1 MARQRD
7 GSKIIILWTFSNPI
21 LQRSCHYRLQ
31 HGDFDMILGPVCQR
45 QRQRQRFLSF
55 MHSSISNDKSKAR
68 GVCST
73 SPFTSFKY
81 DIETVR
87 ETVARGPRSQPYTQ
101 VYIASEKVEAMT
113 NRKTQFPAATDGHDR
128 RSLATTLVRP
138 AFITYIII
146 LIIVKIIKGWL

>member
-7 GSKIIILWTFSNPI
+7 GSKIIILWAFSNPI
-21 LQRSCHYRLQ
+21 LQRSCHYRVQ
-31 HGDFDMILGPVCQR
+31 HGDFDMILGPVC

-101 VYIASEKVEAMT
+101 VYSL
-113 NRKTQFPAATDGHDR
+113 RKSGGNDKQKDTISGCHRRARSTFPPR
-128 RSLATTLVRP
+128 RRWSAQLL
-138 AFITYIII
+138 
-146 LIIVKIIKGWL
+146 